1 MKLQLGF
8 LLCLLAAI
16 LGACGSLNDPCEID
30 SELSRYVA
38 QVNQW
43 TGDTIKLPLAKIG
56 FGEVSGEAIAVCRAL
71 RLGVKGK
78 GDRGVF
84 KQILVDRATWDSL
97 SDNSRLL
104 VISHELNHCLHG
116 VKDHDAS
123 GLMGAYLDETLD
135 ARTTITEY
143 ANRRK

>member
-8 LLCLLAAI
+8 LLSLLTAI

-30 SELSRYVA
+30 SELSRYVS

-43 TGDTIKLPLAKIG
+43 TGDTIKLPLVKIG
-56 FGEVSGEAIAVCRAL
+56 FGEVSDEAIAVCRAL

-78 GDRGVF
+78 GDRGVL
-84 KQILVDRATWDSL
+84 KQVLVNRTQWDAL

-104 VISHELNHCLHG
+104 VISHELVHCLHG
-116 VKDHDAS
+116 VKEHDAS
-123 GLMGAYLDETLD
+123 GLMGAYLDESLD

-143 ANRRK
+143 AKSR